1 VSIAGPIGS
10 IVNASRDAAKHHSL
24 PYACSLCGSCTDVC
38 PVKIDLHNQL
48 LGWRKEI
55 VTRGLMAPSKR
66 RLMRLAGAVLS
77 RPWLYRLAGGMA
89 RTTLRWAPRW
99 MIYNR
104 FNPWGRQREL
114 PPPPRESF
122 RDWYRRTDHERT
134 KTRRSTKKTK

>member
-1 VSIAGPIGS
+1 
-10 IVNASRDAAKHHSL
+10 
-24 PYACSLCGSCTDVC
+24 
-38 PVKIDLHNQL
+38 
-48 LGWRKEI
+48 
-55 VTRGLMAPSKR
+55 MAPSKR

-77 RPWLYRLAGGMA
+77 RPLLYRLAGGMA

-122 RDWYRRTDHERT
+122 RDWYRKTDHERT